1 MPLQSYIRG
10 TQTAETGIHTV
21 HNVAARSPDVIP
33 PRADALCSGR
43 MSQLDPAGG
52 ASLAQASCPARRRLR
67 RAPTSE
73 ITRCGLRETRR
84 YAPKCRTRSKPR
96 RLAHVRAISSIS
108 LFIARAPFGF
118 PDAVVAH
125 MLGVE
130 IIDITMIA
138 GDDY

>member
-1 MPLQSYIRG
+1 MSFRPGPTPSVQAECPSSILQAAHLLLKPPV
-10 TQTAETGIHTV
+10 QLDDDCAE
-21 HNVAARSPDVIP
+21 
-33 PRADALCSGR
+33 PRA
-43 MSQLDPAGG
+43 
-52 ASLAQASCPARRRLR
+52 
-67 RAPTSE
+67 SE